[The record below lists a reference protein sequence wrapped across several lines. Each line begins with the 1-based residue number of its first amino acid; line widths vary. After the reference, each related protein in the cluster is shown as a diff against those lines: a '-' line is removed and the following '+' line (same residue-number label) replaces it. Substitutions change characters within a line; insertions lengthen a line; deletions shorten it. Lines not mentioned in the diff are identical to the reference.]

1 MPQKNPPHNNEPKPK
16 ASQSTCAIC
25 GKVVSKDGLPLRT
38 DTGEILC
45 SSCFVKHTIEHVS
58 TNVATEVER
67 ASHASLNN
75 YLLAFILGGVAAFVG
90 GYIWYGI
97 TSASDTKWGIVA
109 LLIGAMVGFAVYFG
123 SGRKLMWSFGF
134 IGALAAVVG
143 LLWGDYL
150 IYKEMLSQAAY
161 EAGVSLE
168 LAKLVFPFSEY
179 LHETT
184 GILDIIFYVLALV
197 EGFAIGAGFITP

>member
-1 MPQKNPPHNNEPKPK
+1 MPQEENSPHNNEPKPK

-25 GKVVSKDGLPLRT
+25 GKVISKDKVLPSLA
-38 DTGEILC
+38 TGEILC
-45 SSCFVKHTIEHVS
+45 SECFFKHMM
-58 TNVATEVER
+58 VAAEVER
-67 ASHASLNN
+67 VSHASLDN
-75 YLLAFILGGVAAFVG
+75 YLLAFILGGVAAFGG

-97 TSASDTKWGIVA
+97 TLASDTKWGIVA
-109 LLIGAMVGFAVYFG
+109 LLIGVMVGFAVYFG
-123 SGRKLMWSFGF
+123 SGRKVMLSFGF

-168 LAKLVFPFSEY
+168 FAKLIFPFSEY

-184 GILDIIFYVLALV
+184 GVLDIIFYAIALV
-197 EGFAIGAGFITP
+197 EGFAIGSGRTPSSPDN